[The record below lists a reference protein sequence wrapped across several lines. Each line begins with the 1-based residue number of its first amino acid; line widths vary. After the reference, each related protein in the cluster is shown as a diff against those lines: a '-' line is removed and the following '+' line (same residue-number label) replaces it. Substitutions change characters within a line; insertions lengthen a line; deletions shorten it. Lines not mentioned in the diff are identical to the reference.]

1 MTINTLG
8 QHERDC
14 LLLALR
20 RLERGNSN
28 GFDHA
33 LWLGFGAEWKA
44 ARDHLLQA
52 GYLRRSGVMRE
63 FLEPTEHGLALRDRL
78 IGAVA
83 A

>member
-1 MTINTLG
+1 MTIQTLG
-8 QHERDC
+8 QLERDC

-33 LWLGFGAEWKA
+33 LWLGFGAEWKYV
-44 ARDHLLQA
+44 RDQLVQA
-52 GYLRRSGVMRE
+52 GYLSRRGEAVSATDHGMR
-63 FLEPTEHGLALRDRL
+63 LRDNL
-78 IGAVA
+78 IGSVA